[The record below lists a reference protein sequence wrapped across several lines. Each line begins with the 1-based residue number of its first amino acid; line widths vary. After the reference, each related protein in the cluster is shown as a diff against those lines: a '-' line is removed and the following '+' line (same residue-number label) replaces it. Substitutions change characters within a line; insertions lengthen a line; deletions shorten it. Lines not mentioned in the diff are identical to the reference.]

1 MTFSDELLQAAQQL
15 IQDCRIR
22 NLRLATAESCT
33 GGLISA
39 LITSIAGCSDVFD
52 SGFVSYSNTA
62 KTTMIGVPATLIDR
76 FGAVS
81 AEVALAMA
89 DGALSRSNA
98 DIAIAVTGIA
108 GPGGGS
114 AQKPVGLVYCAARRK
129 GAQPLQSRL
138 ELGDIGRDSIRLGTA
153 ETAVRMAHQLA
164 TCQAP

>member
-1 MTFSDELLQAAQQL
+1 MADL
-15 IQDCRIR
+15 IA
-22 NLRLATAESCT
+22 LATEVLSAARAQGLRIGTVESCT